1 MRDEFNEDVKRTVA
15 ERARYL
21 CSRPSCRAFTSG
33 PRRDSSKSL
42 NVGVAAHITAASPG
56 GPRYDAALT
65 PEERRH
71 VDNAIWLCQTCG
83 KLVDNDEGRFTKND
97 LQQWK
102 ATAEAEALAVIGR
115 PAAAHPVIFSASP
128 IPDLVKTYLE
138 EVTAQKPYTFWNNQT
153 YLQRGVTKA
162 PGRRNKTHNDKSN
175 SSEELEEVLAREKR
189 LMLLGEP
196 GIGKTTSLQ
205 HLAWKAASH
214 ALNILSSSKLKI
226 KIPIYI
232 ELKNYQGEAELET
245 LLASQVNKVLRSRN
259 LVLAPSLRE
268 STNILWTLL
277 IQAEYEFLLLVDGLN
292 EVRPEFHTA
301 ARNALEVML
310 NSPHSTV
317 ISCRE
322 RDYDRS
328 MQHYTEAY
336 ELVPLQ
342 EDEIISFLR
351 RSAEERGARL
361 FYEYH
366 LRDPKILTLASNPLI
381 LWLISMIMRDDP
393 KEVHLLAKRGKLFK
407 QFIEHMPRLRASEG
421 IRTNVPV
428 DVVIAALAKLGFE
441 MQRTGRLATDLRD
454 IRQWEVPTTDRTLED
469 VLIQAKEWRFL
480 KCDGT
485 MGEPVEFLHPL
496 FGEFFAA
503 IYLDTKLRAGQDFG
517 TLLCELP
524 INSQWNEVIEMLG
537 GISDRSS
544 ELVIWLNQRALT
556 KKEWHLAALATRC
569 LKAGNAVYDKE
580 ACLSVVNLINVTPKG
595 LNEIEEV
602 RDIPDEIVETL
613 KSMGDPHAVEPLMT
627 VLQNVYGATANKA
640 AVALGQLRNL
650 QVVDPLITI
659 LQSDTDDTGKL
670 AGVVEALGELGDLR
684 VVEPLIKLSQKGDHF
699 NGPFSFIC
707 EDALWALEKII
718 DQGAVKR
725 LIQILSCHKENVD
738 STPLSTLIKSITDV
752 LKLTEL
758 QGYFSDTLHLNV
770 LYSLMDIEHPQF
782 IKPLRIFLDEIKERN
797 TGLENFISSNLQRIQ
812 ELQDRHPLLALLN
825 PDSEVRRQAAI
836 ILGEVGDLWV
846 AQYLEKLA
854 RDDLGWSLFG
864 TVADA
869 AQEAIEKIQKRQH

>member
-1 MRDEFNEDVKRTVA
+1 MRDDFNEDVKRTVA
-15 ERARYL
+15 ERAGYR

-33 PRRDSSKSL
+33 PRIDSTKSL

-56 GPRYDAALT
+56 GPRYDAALS

-83 KLVDNDEGRFTKND
+83 KLIDNDEDRFTKND
-97 LQQWK
+97 LRQWK
-102 ATAEAEALAVIGR
+102 ATAEAEAFAVIGR
-115 PAAAHPVIFSASP
+115 TASPHPVIVSAPPVSN
-128 IPDLVKTYLE
+128 LVKIYLE
-138 EVTAQKPYTFWNNQT
+138 GIVAQKPYTLWNKQT
-153 YLQRGVTKA
+153 YLQRSVSKA
-162 PGRRNKTHNDKSN
+162 PVRRNKAHNEESN

-189 LMLLGEP
+189 LMLLGDP

-214 ALNILSSSKLKI
+214 ALSVLGSSKQKTE
-226 KIPIYI
+226 IPIYI

-245 LLASQVNKVLRSRN
+245 LLASQVNKVLRARN
-259 LVLAPSLRE
+259 LALAHTPSE
-268 STNILWTLL
+268 STHILRALL
-277 IQAEYEFLLLVDGLN
+277 IQAEYEYLLLVDGLN

-301 ARNALEVML
+301 ARNALQAVL

-322 RDYDRS
+322 RDYDWS
-328 MQHYTEAY
+328 MQHYSEAFK
-336 ELVPLQ
+336 LAPLQ
-342 EDEIISFLR
+342 KDEIINFLR
-351 RSAEERGARL
+351 RSTEESGARL

-366 LRDPKILTLASNPLI
+366 LYDPKILTLASNPLI

-393 KEVHLLAKRGKLFK
+393 KEVHLLTKRGKLFK

-421 IRTNVPV
+421 IRTNVPF

-454 IRQWEVPTTDRTLED
+454 IRQWKVPTTDRKLED
-469 VLIQAKEWRFL
+469 VLVQAKEWRFL

-485 MGEPVEFLHPL
+485 MGEQVEFLHPL

-503 IYLDTKLRAGQDFG
+503 GYLDTKLRAGQDFA
-517 TLLCELP
+517 TLLSELP
-524 INSQWNEVIEMLG
+524 FNSQWNEVIEMLG
-537 GISDRSS
+537 GISDRAS
-544 ELVIWLNQRALT
+544 ELVLWLNQQALT
-556 KKEWHLAALATRC
+556 KKEWHLAALAIRC

-580 ACLSVVNLINVTPKG
+580 ACLSVINLINVAPKD
-595 LNEIEEV
+595 LDEIEEV

-613 KSMGDPHAVEPLMT
+613 KSMGDPHAVEPLIT
-627 VLQNVYGATANKA
+627 VLQNVYGATADRA

-650 QVVDPLITI
+650 QAVAPLITI

-684 VVEPLIKLSQKGDHF
+684 AVEPLIKLSQEGDYHS
-699 NGPFSFIC
+699 GPFSFIC

-718 DQGAVKR
+718 DQCAVER
-725 LIQILSCHKENVD
+725 LIQILFCHKENVD
-738 STPLSTLIKSITDV
+738 SAPLSTLIKSITDV
-752 LKLTEL
+752 LKLTES
-758 QGYFSDTLHLNV
+758 QGYFNDTLHLNV
-770 LYSLMDIEHPQF
+770 LYSLMHIEHPQF
-782 IKPLRIFLDEIKERN
+782 IKPLRIFLDEIKDRN
-797 TGLENFISSNLQRIQ
+797 TGLEDFISSNLQRIQ
-812 ELQDRHPLLALLN
+812 ERQDQYPLLALLN
-825 PDSEVRRQAAI
+825 PDPEVRRRAAI
-836 ILGEVGDLWV
+836 ILGEVGHVWAV
-846 AQYLEKLA
+846 QHLEQLA
-854 RDDLGWSLFG
+854 RDDLGRTLFG